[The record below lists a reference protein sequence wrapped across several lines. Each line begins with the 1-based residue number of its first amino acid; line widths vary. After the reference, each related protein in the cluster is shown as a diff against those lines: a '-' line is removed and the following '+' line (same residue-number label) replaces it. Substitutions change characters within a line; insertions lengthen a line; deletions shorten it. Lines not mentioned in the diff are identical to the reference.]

1 MDIVK
6 EETELY
12 LPETKKKL
20 FVGCWEMIRIVPDAT
35 RCCRDACPLLR
46 VEGRL
51 NEAERERMFHFSL
64 SDPASLPLSDFHS
77 NSVTHQLPHF
87 AFPGMFF
94 SLSFGRRAHPACV
107 TQTRLHP
114 IRPLPLVR
122 WNHHLDG
129 YFGSSSRL
137 ICRRTHMAYL
147 IHQCWWKCE
156 QNRQVTLHTNYFLLR
171 FCSDEVNHVGRWQ
184 LVVLVVLESVFF
196 FFSLFSFSPTV
207 EGTRQQTLP
216 G

>member
-1 MDIVK
+1 MDVPGSLFLGNWFRFRRRMK
-6 EETELY
+6 KSNSDGYSKRGNGT
-12 LPETKKKL
+12 LPSGNEKKL

-129 YFGSSSRL
+129 
-137 ICRRTHMAYL
+137 HP
-147 IHQCWWKCE
+147 
-156 QNRQVTLHTNYFLLR
+156 VLL
-171 FCSDEVNHVGRWQ
+171 WQ
-184 LVVLVVLESVFF
+184 
-196 FFSLFSFSPTV
+196 
-207 EGTRQQTLP
+207 QQPSHL
-216 G
+216 